1 MTNDDE
7 SVTTLAAATELAPT
21 FLDSSADTVLDGV
34 TKLVARFLDVPI
46 ALVSLVDTD
55 RQWFKSRF
63 GTELREVAK
72 DLSFCRYVVAGDSP
86 FVVADA
92 TKDPRFATNPF
103 VVGDPHV
110 TFYAGLPIRARD
122 GSILGA
128 LCAIDRQARTLT
140 PAQTDTLMLFAEIVS
155 ERVRTYRQNTLM
167 NVERAAALENA
178 NRLRVLF
185 DAMDEGVL
193 VQDREG
199 RVLDANGAADKIFGV
214 GGGVRNGMTVDTDLV
229 DIVGAPFPHDE
240 RPTPTTFRTG
250 LPTRDVVIGLRGP
263 HATRWLSVN
272 AYPIISAEEALP
284 HAVVTT
290 FHDITAQREADA
302 AKEQLARHERLVT
315 VGTLATGVGH
325 EINNPLS
332 FVASNLDFVIAEL
345 KLLTTSAASPP
356 HCHDLIAPLVEAR
369 EGADRIRKIVYG
381 LRALSREQS
390 QPCAVDIEKAVDVSI
405 SMAQHAVKSHAR
417 LRKNLRATAP
427 AFTDESRL
435 CQILVNLIV
444 NAGQAFQRGDLDGN
458 EIEVSSYEREDGR
471 IELAVRDNGP
481 GIAPE
486 ILERIF
492 DPFFTTKP
500 PGEGTGLGLA
510 ICQNL
515 AIALQS
521 ELLVETEVGRGT
533 CFHLALPAASLHST
547 STAPSVAPP
556 ASIVHRGHV
565 LVIDDEPPILRAV
578 GRLLGR
584 EHEVVTLTDPHE
596 ALELLTKEGGRF
608 DLVLCDIAMPGLR
621 GDELYAAVRA
631 SSPQIAD
638 RFVFMT
644 GGITEARC
652 QAFLDGI
659 SNESI
664 DKPFDVQHLR
674 TIVRR
679 FVARGRER

>member
-1 MTNDDE
+1 
-7 SVTTLAAATELAPT
+7 
-21 FLDSSADTVLDGV
+21 
-34 TKLVARFLDVPI
+34 
-46 ALVSLVDTD
+46 
-55 RQWFKSRF
+55 
-63 GTELREVAK
+63 
-72 DLSFCRYVVAGDSP
+72 
-86 FVVADA
+86 
-92 TKDPRFATNPF
+92 
-103 VVGDPHV
+103 
-110 TFYAGLPIRARD
+110 
-122 GSILGA
+122 
-128 LCAIDRQARTLT
+128 
-140 PAQTDTLMLFAEIVS
+140 
-155 ERVRTYRQNTLM
+155 
-167 NVERAAALENA
+167 
-178 NRLRVLF
+178 
-185 DAMDEGVL
+185 
-193 VQDREG
+193 
-199 RVLDANGAADKIFGV
+199 
-214 GGGVRNGMTVDTDLV
+214 
-229 DIVGAPFPHDE
+229 PFPHDE

-250 LPTRDVVIGLRGP
+250 LPTRDVVIGLRRP

-272 AYPIISAEEALP
+272 AYPIVSEGETLP

-345 KLLTTSAASPP
+345 KLLTSAASPP
-356 HCHDLIAPLVEAR
+356 HCRDLIAPLVEAR

-390 QPCAVDIEKAVDVSI
+390 QPCAVDIEKAVDVSL
-405 SMAQHAVKSHAR
+405 SMAQHAVKNRAR
-417 LRKNLRATAP
+417 MRKNLGATAP

-444 NAGQAFQRGDLDGN
+444 NAGQAFEQGDLDAN
-458 EIEVSSYEREDGR
+458 EIEVSSYERDDGR

-481 GIAPE
+481 GIAPD
-486 ILERIF
+486 ILGRIF
-492 DPFFTTKP
+492 DPFFTTKA

-533 CFHLALPAASLHST
+533 CFHFSLPAASLARE
-547 STAPSVAPP
+547 STAPSVVPP
-556 ASIVHRGHV
+556 ASTIQRGHV

-584 EHEVVTLTDPHE
+584 EHEVIMLTDPRE

-608 DLVLCDIAMPGLR
+608 DLILCDIAMPGLR

-631 SSPQIAD
+631 SAPQIVD

-644 GGITEARC
+644 GGITESRC